1 MSLRTPRPW
10 LMLIVGGGS
19 QAAGALLISTP
30 AYLIPLLHTQRG
42 LTLAEA
48 GLIATAPNV
57 GVLLT
62 LILWGAAVDR
72 WGERFI
78 LVTGLVIAVLGALA
92 SIAATGAAPGSDAA
106 PALNY
111 VLLALAF
118 ALCGVGAAATSAT
131 SGRVVIGWF
140 PAERR
145 GLAMGLR
152 QMALP
157 LGIAAGALIVPPL
170 VADGEIAP
178 ALVVAGLVV
187 AVAAIASAV
196 FIVNPPRPTRA
207 VDAEGRP
214 ANPYRGDATLLR
226 IHLVSALLVVP
237 QYVLSTFGLV
247 WLIADQDWDAVSA
260 GVVVAAAQLL
270 GAGGRVLVGVLSD
283 RLGSR
288 LRPLRWVALAGIPL
302 LLLTAGAGA
311 LHWAPGV
318 ALFYILASCVSV
330 ADNGLAFTAVAEI
343 AGAHWSGR
351 ALGAQNTGQFLAAAV
366 AAPAAGLLITATGY
380 SLAFALVALAPLVAI
395 PLVPR
400 DRHLPENAPS
410 GDLDGAISG
419 K

>member
-10 LMLIVGGGS
+10 LMLVVGGGS
-19 QAAGALLISTP
+19 QTATALLISTP

-42 LTLAEA
+42 LSLAEA

-72 WGERFI
+72 WGERLI
-78 LVTGLVIAVLGALA
+78 LVTGLVVAVVGALL
-92 SIAATGAAPGSDAA
+92 SIAATGYIA
-106 PALNY
+106 
-111 VLLALAF
+111 LALAF

-140 PAERR
+140 PVEKR

-157 LGIAAGALIVPPL
+157 LGMAAGALVVPPL
-170 VADGEIAP
+170 TAGGDIAP
-178 ALVVAGLVV
+178 ALVVAAVVV
-187 AVAAIASAV
+187 AVAAVASLL

-214 ANPYRGDATLLR
+214 ANPYRGDATLVR

-237 QYVLSTFGLV
+237 QYVLVTFGLV
-247 WLIADQDWDAVSA
+247 WLIADQQWDPVAA
-260 GVVVAAAQLL
+260 GIVVAAAQLL
-270 GAGGRVLVGVLSD
+270 GAGGRVLVGILSD
-283 RLGSR
+283 RVGSR

-318 ALFYILASCVSV
+318 AVFYILASCVSV

-343 AGAHWSGR
+343 AGPHWSGR
-351 ALGAQNTGQFLAAAV
+351 ALGAQNTGQFITAAV
-366 AAPAAGLLITATGY
+366 IAPVAGLLITATGY
-380 SLAFALVALAPLVAI
+380 SLAFALIAVAPALAV

-400 DRHLPENAPS
+400 DA
-410 GDLDGAISG
+410 
-419 K
+419 

>member
-1 MSLRTPRPW
+1 
-10 LMLIVGGGS
+10 MLVVGGGS
-19 QAAGALLISTP
+19 QTATALLISTP

-42 LTLAEA
+42 LSLAEA

-72 WGERFI
+72 WGERVI
-78 LVTGLVIAVLGALA
+78 LVIGLVVAVLGALA
-92 SIAATGAAPGSDAA
+92 SIAATGAASAS
-106 PALNY
+106 NY

-118 ALCGVGAAATSAT
+118 ALCGIGAAATSAT

-140 PAERR
+140 PAEKR

-157 LGIAAGALIVPPL
+157 LGTAAGALIVPPL
-170 VADGEIAP
+170 SADGDLVP
-178 ALVVAGLVV
+178 ALVVAAVVV
-187 AVAAIASAV
+187 AIAAVASLV
-196 FIVNPPRPTRA
+196 FIVNPPRPARP

-214 ANPYRGDATLLR
+214 ANPYRGDATLAR

-237 QYVLSTFGLV
+237 QFVLSTFGLV
-247 WLIADQDWDAVSA
+247 WLIVDQGWDPVAA
-260 GVVVAAAQLL
+260 GVLVAAAQIL
-270 GAGGRVLVGVLSD
+270 GAGGRVLVGILSD

-311 LHWAPGV
+311 LHWAPAV
-318 ALFYILASCVSV
+318 TVFYVLAACVSV

-351 ALGAQNTGQFLAAAV
+351 ALGAQNTAQFVAGAL

-380 SLAFALVALAPLVAI
+380 SIAFALVALAPLLAI
-395 PLVPR
+395 PLVPK
-400 DRHLPENAPS
+400 DSSASESADSAPALGS
-410 GDLDGAISG
+410 ARQDG
-419 K
+419 

>member
-1 MSLRTPRPW
+1 MEVMSFRTPRPW
-10 LMLIVGGGS
+10 LMLVVGGGS
-19 QAAGALLISTP
+19 QTATALLISTP

-42 LTLAEA
+42 LSLAEA

-72 WGERFI
+72 WGERVI
-78 LVTGLVIAVLGALA
+78 LVTGLVVAVAGALA
-92 SIAATGAAPGSDAA
+92 SIAASG
-106 PALNY
+106 Y
-111 VLLALAF
+111 VALALAF

-140 PAERR
+140 PAEKR

-157 LGIAAGALIVPPL
+157 LGTAAGALVVPPL
-170 VADGEIAP
+170 TAGGDLVP
-178 ALVVAGLVV
+178 ALLVAAVVVAL
-187 AVAAIASAV
+187 AALASV
-196 FIVNPPRPTRA
+196 LFIVNPPRPARA

-214 ANPYRGDATLLR
+214 ANPYRGDGTLLR

-237 QYVLSTFGLV
+237 QYLLATFGLV
-247 WLIADQDWDAVSA
+247 WLIVDQRWDPIAA
-260 GVVVAAAQLL
+260 GILVAAAQIL
-270 GAGGRVLVGVLSD
+270 GAGGRVVIGVLSD

-311 LHWAPGV
+311 LHVAPAV
-318 ALFYILASCVSV
+318 AVFYVLASCVSV

-351 ALGAQNTGQFLAAAV
+351 ALGAQNTGQFLAAALV
-366 AAPAAGLLITATGY
+366 APGAGLLITATGY
-380 SLAFALVALAPLVAI
+380 SLAFALIALAPLIAI

-400 DRHLPENAPS
+400 DRHLPESA
-410 GDLDGAISG
+410 DLST
-419 K
+419 

>member
-42 LTLAEA
+42 LSLAEA

-72 WGERFI
+72 WGERVI
-78 LVTGLVIAVLGALA
+78 LVTGLVVAVGGALA
-92 SIAATGAAPGSDAA
+92 SIAATGAASGS
-106 PALNY
+106 NY

-157 LGIAAGALIVPPL
+157 LGMAAGALVVPPL

-178 ALVVAGLVV
+178 ALVVAAAVV
-187 AVAAIASAV
+187 AVAAVASLL
-196 FIVNPPRPTRA
+196 FIVNPPRPARA

-247 WLIADQDWDAVSA
+247 WLIADQGWDATAA

-318 ALFYILASCVSV
+318 AVFYILASCVSV

-395 PLVPR
+395 PLVPK
-400 DRHLPENAPS
+400 DRYLPEIVARE
-410 GDLDGAISG
+410 GQEATDSG